1 MRRRMGN
8 TTSKLVMVGLVLVA
22 GFVLRGIYEQ
32 IIYPSK
38 SAMAQADQY
47 DCASFGSQESAQ
59 VQLDSDPSDPNNL
72 DSDGNGIACD
82 NYPYGTSGSVAASTP
97 APSTPAPSSAPSDVP
112 SASVS
117 PSSNSSASPKPK
129 PPQGSR
135 NLFASGGPTN
145 GPVPLMADGGCPA
158 EFPAKR
164 NGLCHE

>member
-1 MRRRMGN
+1 MRHRMGN
-8 TTSKLVMVGLVLVA
+8 TASKLVMVGLVLVA
-22 GFVLRGIYEQ
+22 GFVLRGTYEQ

-59 VQLDSDPSDPNNL
+59 VELDRDPSDPNNL
-72 DSDGNGIACD
+72 DSDGDGVACD
-82 NYPYGTSGSVAASTP
+82 NYPYGTSGGVAASTP
-97 APSTPAPSSAPSDVP
+97 APS
-112 SASVS
+112 
-117 PSSNSSASPKPK
+117 SNASASPKPK
-129 PPQGSR
+129 PPLKSR

-158 EFPAKR
+158 EFPAER

>member
-8 TTSKLVMVGLVLVA
+8 TMSKLVMVGLVLVA
-22 GFVLRGIYEQ
+22 GFVLRGTYEQ

-59 VQLDSDPSDPNNL
+59 VELDSDPSDPNNL

-82 NYPYGTSGSVAASTP
+82 NFSYGTSGSVAAITP
-97 APSTPAPSSAPSDVP
+97 APSTPAPSSAPPDEP
-112 SASVS
+112 SASAS
-117 PSSNSSASPKPK
+117 PISNSSASHKPK

-158 EFPAKR
+158 EFPARR

>member
-8 TTSKLVMVGLVLVA
+8 TTSKVVMVGLVLVA
-22 GFVLRGIYEQ
+22 GFVLRGTYEQ

-38 SAMAQADQY
+38 PAVAQADQY

-59 VQLDSDPSDPNNL
+59 VELDSDPSDPNNL
-72 DSDGNGIACD
+72 DSDGNGRACD
-82 NYPYGTSGSVAASTP
+82 TYPYGTSGSVGASTP
-97 APSTPAPSSAPSDVP
+97 APRTPAPSSAPPNEP
-112 SASVS
+112 SASAS
-117 PSSNSSASPKPK
+117 PSSNASASPKPK
-129 PPQGSR
+129 PPQKSG